1 MQAGAGSVRKWVC
14 RWVGLAVE
22 QRMLARVTG
31 CWVVE
36 AQAIWKIALRV
47 GAEGDELDFAEA
59 AVFGGAGAQG
69 QQGQAVV
76 DALAGQ

>member
-1 MQAGAGSVRKWVC
+1 MGCSR
-14 RWVGLAVE
+14 
-22 QRMLARVTG
+22 AREVSGNG
-31 CWVVE
+31 CVDGWGWLRE
-36 AQAIWKIALRV
+36 AIWKIALRGV